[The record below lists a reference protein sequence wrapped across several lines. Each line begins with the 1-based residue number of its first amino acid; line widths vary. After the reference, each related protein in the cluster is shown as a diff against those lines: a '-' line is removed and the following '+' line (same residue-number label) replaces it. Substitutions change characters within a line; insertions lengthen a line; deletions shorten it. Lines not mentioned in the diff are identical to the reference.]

1 MGNPKHI
8 KPGNGWM
15 TLPTLAKAEGINEEA
30 ARSRA
35 KRGKYD
41 VLKDGHRRLYRLKT
55 PLSATTGPEPD
66 TDTIPD
72 DTPAFFSLDDAK
84 KKKLAVD
91 IEIGKLKV
99 EKLKQEIQAEYCQI
113 MTDAFTKAFTPL
125 KQALIDLELSKRQ
138 IKDLSEIIDKAL
150 DDFSEL
156 VDRARA
162 KEQAG
167 CDDAEDDE

>member
-1 MGNPKHI
+1 MATHKV

-15 TLPTLAKAEGINEEA
+15 TLPTLAKLEGIGEET

-41 VLKDGHRRLYRLKT
+41 VLKDGHRRLYRFKE
-55 PLSATTGPEPD
+55 PRPNAPD
-66 TDTIPD
+66 TSPDTEPVSD
-72 DTPAFFSLDDAK
+72 DTPAFYSLDDAK

-99 EKLKQEIQAEYCQI
+99 EKLRQEIQADYCRI

-125 KQALIDLELSKRQ
+125 KQALIDLDLSKRQ
-138 IKDLSEIIDKAL
+138 IKDLSELIDRCLEEFGAQ
-150 DDFSEL
+150 
-156 VDRARA
+156 VDRALA

-167 CDDAEDDE
+167 GDDTEDEE